1 MPPRRLRGLARLDGA
16 PGVAETAA
24 ERLAE
29 KFPGL
34 TVSGTCDGFFKPE
47 DTDEICAAIRRAET
61 DILFVGLGVPK
72 QEYWLEEYL
81 GKTGAVVGMGIGGSM
96 DVISGRLTR
105 APKIWQ
111 KVGMEW
117 LYRVIQ
123 EPWRWRRLTKLPL
136 FVWYLVLTYLHI
148 DSYKN
153 DDIKVDK

>member
-1 MPPRRLRGLARLDGA
+1 
-16 PGVAETAA
+16 
-24 ERLAE
+24 
-29 KFPGL
+29 
-34 TVSGTCDGFFKPE
+34 
-47 DTDEICAAIRRAET
+47 
-61 DILFVGLGVPK
+61 
-72 QEYWLEEYL
+72 
-81 GKTGAVVGMGIGGSM
+81 M